1 MTSFPK
7 ETGINSVPSERG
19 DVLDFQSIGINT
31 DHEFLHTPSLSFQV
45 CDKDAPVQQTLI
57 LCSGQNQLQ
66 CRQFLHS
73 RLPEQSG
80 RKRSLAVQN
89 EESTARDT
97 APAKRLPE
105 GKVQK

>member
-1 MTSFPK
+1 MTSFPR

-19 DVLDFQSIGINT
+19 DDLDSQSIGIRT
-31 DHEFLHTPSLSFQV
+31 DHEFLHTPSLSIQV
-45 CDKDAPVQQTLI
+45 CDKDTPVQQTLTP
-57 LCSGQNQLQ
+57 CSGQNQQQ

-89 EESTARDT
+89 EKSTAGDT
-97 APAKRLPE
+97 RHQPE